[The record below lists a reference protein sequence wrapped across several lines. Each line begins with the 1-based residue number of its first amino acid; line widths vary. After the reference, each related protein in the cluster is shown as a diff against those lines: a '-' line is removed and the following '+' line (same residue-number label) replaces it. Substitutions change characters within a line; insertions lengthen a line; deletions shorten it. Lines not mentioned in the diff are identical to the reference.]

1 LKQRID
7 QILDKVKMAMEK
19 GGSYPYLPEIA
30 QSLEAMKEG
39 LIFSRERRAKMAGA
53 LERIVTED
61 FAFSE
66 SPLGEE
72 ILKLSGDFAEF

>member
-1 LKQRID
+1 MKQRIE
-7 QILDKVKMAMEK
+7 QILDKVKMAMERE
-19 GGSYPYLPEIA
+19 GSYSYLPEIA
-30 QSLEAMKEG
+30 QSLEAMKKG
-39 LIFSRERRAKMAGA
+39 LILSRERRSKMAGA

-61 FAFSE
+61 FIFSE